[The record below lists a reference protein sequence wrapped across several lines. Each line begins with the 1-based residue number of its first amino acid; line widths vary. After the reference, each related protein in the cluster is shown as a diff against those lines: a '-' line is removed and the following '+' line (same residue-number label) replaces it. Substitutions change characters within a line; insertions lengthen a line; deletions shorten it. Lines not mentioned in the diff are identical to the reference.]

1 MGRKTRKRR
10 NTVITTLTVLIL
22 ATSAI
27 GKILGIDMISEQLN
41 KVGVG
46 KFIVALGVIELLLA
60 FLFISPKTMKL
71 SFILLSCYFSGAVA
85 TEISHTGNFIVPSIF
100 LVVVWIASL
109 LRERSLLKLAED
121 SRSRLDQNPWNVNWM
136 LVE

>member
-10 NTVITTLTVLIL
+10 NTVITTLTVLML

-109 LRERSLLKLAED
+109 LRERSLLKLAGD